1 MTTDSGI
8 VSIPTPTVDALTGV
22 VTSTMLADVITD
34 TGTLPSA
41 TSSTSDTLIHI
52 TALPPANSSTS
63 ITRTRNASLKGPSKP
78 FNVAYLAPLFA
89 ILGGIAG
96 ALCTWLLYRFV
107 PKRSVSR
114 QRETLLEP
122 GPRYTPPSMFRHTT
136 TLTPAPLEDEDPAR
150 PSQASAR
157 PLLDDSVAEEKK
169 KGSWLARAFST
180 RSRAAPKLVEQRSE
194 SAEAGDEAEDDPF
207 LARSLAAGTPAA
219 PAGGLGRHAT
229 TRTTFSYG
237 ALGDEEEL
245 APYDT
250 LRHKSIRRGI
260 LERLRMGTVRRP
272 PAPAEYERGETEDDS
287 APGDIDASPSARLTG
302 KRRGHRRED
311 SDMKVADMRS
321 RTTSTEDSVS
331 RRPTL
336 SRNRSDLVVS
346 PPGFRLVLEDP
357 ISGALM
363 SAPPSCNTSPTK
375 EESSAWGLSFPWQ
388 PSPTKPRAGDDKFTA
403 LPVRRSQA
411 DKRSPYA
418 SPSPSSR
425 ALSVLS
431 ASEDEDAVD
440 AHNARSMP
448 PLSRIDS
455 SILPASPPMV
465 RSPPLDSQLFFGSFG
480 SSPSLDLRLP
490 PPVPSKHDEPSRST
504 PPGEKRAKLRT
515 QRSPP
520 ALPFPSTASTSPFRG
535 RLKKT
540 PTKRAAPVA
549 AVARNESADSVDG
562 PTAAGGRGTPAQRHE
577 ARGSALNKVSEI
589 LSRGWGE
596 RHQVGGGD
604 GPRSPFLGSSAH
616 ESEPLSGGASLEK
629 LVDEEAMNGMGIE
642 QRLGALRGV

>member
-1 MTTDSGI
+1 
-8 VSIPTPTVDALTGV
+8 
-22 VTSTMLADVITD
+22 MLADVITD
-34 TGTLPSA
+34 TA
-41 TSSTSDTLIHI
+41 TASPTSTTTSTSDTFIHI

-63 ITRTRNASLKGPSKP
+63 NTRARNSSQRGPSKP

-89 ILGGIAG
+89 ILGGVAG
-96 ALCTWLLYRFV
+96 ALCTWFLYRFV
-107 PKRSVSR
+107 PKCGVSR

-122 GPRYTPPSMFRHTT
+122 GPCYTPPSRFRQAG
-136 TLTPAPLEDEDPAR
+136 TPAPALIEEEDPTR

-157 PLLDDSVAEEKK
+157 PLLDVDAIEEKK
-169 KGSWLARAFST
+169 KGSWLSRAFST
-180 RSRAAPKLVEQRSE
+180 RSRAAPKLIERPSD

-219 PAGGLGRHAT
+219 PAACLGRQGTA
-229 TRTTFSYG
+229 RTTFSQRLTSPDPYG

-260 LERLRMGTVRRP
+260 LERLRMGTMRRP

-287 APGDIDASPSARLTG
+287 VAEDIDMSPSVRLTG
-302 KRRGHRRED
+302 KRRGHKRDD

-321 RTTSTEDSVS
+321 RTTSTEDSVC

-336 SRNRSDLVVS
+336 SRNRSELVVS

-363 SAPPSCNTSPTK
+363 SAPTSCNATPTK
-375 EESSAWGLSFPWQ
+375 EEGSAWGLSFPWQ

-411 DKRSPYA
+411 DKQSSSYA

-425 ALSVLS
+425 ALSAIS
-431 ASEDEDAVD
+431 ALDDDNTAD
-440 AHNARSMP
+440 AHDARPVP

-480 SSPSLDLRLP
+480 SSPSLDLHLP
-490 PPVPSKHDEPSRST
+490 PPVPPKHDEPSRGT

-549 AVARNESADSVDG
+549 AVLRNESADSVDG
-562 PTAAGGRGTPAQRHE
+562 PTAAAGRGTPAQRHE

-596 RHQVGGGD
+596 RRQVGGGD
-604 GPRSPFLGSSAH
+604 EARSPFLGSPAH
-616 ESEPLSGGASLEK
+616 STEPLSGGRSLEK
-629 LVDEEAMNGMGIE
+629 LELDEEAMNGMGIE
-642 QRLGALRGV
+642 QRLGALMGA